1 MEGHITEDNS
11 EEEEQEEGEGGGGL
25 YWAIRGCEEEGFWF

>member
-1 MEGHITEDNS
+1 MDGHITEDNS
-11 EEEEQEEGEGGGGL
+11 EEEAQEGEGGGL

>member
-25 YWAIRGCEEEGFWF
+25 YWAIRGCEEGLWV